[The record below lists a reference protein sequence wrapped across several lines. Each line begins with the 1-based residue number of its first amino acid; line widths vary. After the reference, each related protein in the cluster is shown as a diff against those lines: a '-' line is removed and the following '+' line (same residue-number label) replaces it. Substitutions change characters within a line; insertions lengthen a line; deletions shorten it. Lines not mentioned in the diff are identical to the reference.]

1 MKSIQDKLYIQAQ
14 EAKYQGMTKLAS
26 AIENILKDK
35 EVFEK
40 TEYSQ
45 AQLDSDIH
53 HDLWK
58 VASKLLVFYDIKNP
72 NVEKL
77 DKSIITW
84 AASIVNDLE
93 KTLQVSGIKGSKE
106 PKVPGEE

>member
-26 AIENILKDK
+26 AIENLLKDQ
-35 EVFEK
+35 EMFEK
-40 TEYSQ
+40 PEYSQ

-58 VASKLLVFYDIKNP
+58 IATKLLVFHDIGNLD
-72 NVEKL
+72 VEKL

-84 AASIVNDLE
+84 AAALVDDLE
-93 KTLQVSGIKGSKE
+93 KTLQVSGSIGPKE
-106 PKVPGEE
+106 PRVPGEE